1 VKIAKRIIAGIFLVC
16 LAVTFLKV
24 TQVICRQNKALSF
37 APASLDSWDP
47 LDRIEAAR
55 NAAQKYG
62 GKR

>member
-1 VKIAKRIIAGIFLVC
+1 VLC
-16 LAVTFLKV
+16 LAVAFLKV

-37 APASLDSWDP
+37 DPASLDSWDP

-62 GKR
+62 GGKR